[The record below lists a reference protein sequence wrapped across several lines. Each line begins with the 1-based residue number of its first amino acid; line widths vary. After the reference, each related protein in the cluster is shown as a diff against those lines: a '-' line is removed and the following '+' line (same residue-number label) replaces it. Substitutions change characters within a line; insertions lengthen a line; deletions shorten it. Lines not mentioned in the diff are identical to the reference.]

1 MPYRHEALIYFTAI
15 IWERK
20 NCVNFYNE
28 MMIEVH
34 ARNTLQEESNHLTT
48 KVDNK
53 SKEANS
59 TIMFTRV
66 YMLCI
71 LISANDSGLLFL
83 MVNYLYYYRNN
94 LK

>member
-34 ARNTLQEESNHLTT
+34 AKNTL
-48 KVDNK
+48 
-53 SKEANS
+53 
-59 TIMFTRV
+59 
-66 YMLCI
+66 
-71 LISANDSGLLFL
+71 
-83 MVNYLYYYRNN
+83 
-94 LK
+94 